1 MASVRH
7 LPKHRFQIACRET
20 VQQHMSSKLHI
31 IILLAAMAS
40 RMEHLDQRSVQPG
53 SNFFIS
59 KAIVAVREHLG
70 NLRVIIVDEL

>member
-1 MASVRH
+1 
-7 LPKHRFQIACRET
+7 
-20 VQQHMSSKLHI
+20 MSSKLHI